1 MKEKFENVFKKL
13 NLKDIVIEVSP
24 ITGGLLHKMYK
35 VTTNKG
41 VYAIKK
47 LNPLVMQRRGSYDNY
62 VRSEKISRY
71 LIEGGINGISSLGN
85 INNFIIKE
93 EDDYYMAFPWLEG
106 HILSSLN
113 LNINHVKKIGHLL
126 GRIHKIGNNYPKEKL
141 ASLKE
146 NINWRNYLGV
156 NDFFDQNYKLITM
169 LDNKAIN
176 SYNKLTKNVL
186 ISHLDMDLKNVM
198 WDKDDN
204 PYLIDFESANYVNPT
219 FDLLDVSL
227 YWSLAE
233 TDFNFS
239 YFKEFISSYLEE
251 NNLNYDEV
259 PLAIDSIYKN
269 HLGWL
274 AYNLDKLILNSKDK
288 EALEEVN
295 KAINSINNYFKIM
308 PLISEYLN
316 KKRVANN

>member
-47 LNPLVMQRRGSYDNY
+47 LNPLVMQRKESYDNY

-71 LIEGGINGISSLGN
+71 LIEHGINGISSLGN

-106 HILSSLN
+106 HILSSLD
-113 LNINHVKKIGHLL
+113 LSINHVKKIGHLL

-141 ASLKE
+141 SSLKE
-146 NINWRNYLGV
+146 NTNWKNYLGV
-156 NDFFDQNYKLITM
+156 NELFDQSYELITM

-233 TDFNFS
+233 TNFNFS

-251 NNLNYDEV
+251 NNINYDEASF
-259 PLAIDSIYKN
+259 AIDSIYKN

-295 KAINSINNYFKIM
+295 KTINSINNYLKLM

>member
-141 ASLKE
+141 SSLKG

-233 TDFNFS
+233 TNFNFS

-274 AYNLDKLILNSKDK
+274 AYNLDKIILNSKDK

>member
-1 MKEKFENVFKKL
+1 
-13 NLKDIVIEVSP
+13 
-24 ITGGLLHKMYK
+24 
-35 VTTNKG
+35 
-41 VYAIKK
+41 
-47 LNPLVMQRRGSYDNY
+47 
-62 VRSEKISRY
+62 
-71 LIEGGINGISSLGN
+71 
-85 INNFIIKE
+85 
-93 EDDYYMAFPWLEG
+93 
-106 HILSSLN
+106 
-113 LNINHVKKIGHLL
+113 
-126 GRIHKIGNNYPKEKL
+126 
-141 ASLKE
+141 
-146 NINWRNYLGV
+146 
-156 NDFFDQNYKLITM
+156 M

-233 TDFNFS
+233 TNFNFS

>member
-1 MKEKFENVFKKL
+1 MKEKLENVCKKL
-13 NLKDIVIEVSP
+13 NLGDMVLEDSP

-47 LNPLVMQRRGSYDNY
+47 LNPLVMQRKESYDNY

-71 LIEGGINGISSLGN
+71 LIEHGISGISSLGN

-106 HILSSLN
+106 HILSSLD
-113 LNINHVKKIGHLL
+113 LSINHVKKIGHLL

-141 ASLKE
+141 SSLKE
-146 NINWRNYLGV
+146 NTNWKDYLGV
-156 NDFFDQNYKLITM
+156 NELFDQNYELITM

-233 TDFNFS
+233 TNFNFS

-251 NNLNYDEV
+251 NNINYDEV
-259 PLAIDSIYKN
+259 SFAIDSIYKN

-295 KAINSINNYFKIM
+295 KTINSINNYLKIM